1 MKSDEDKTILSK
13 IIQKFLEL
21 NIKFEYNDYLQL

>member
-21 NIKFEYNDYLQL
+21 KIKFEYNDYLQL